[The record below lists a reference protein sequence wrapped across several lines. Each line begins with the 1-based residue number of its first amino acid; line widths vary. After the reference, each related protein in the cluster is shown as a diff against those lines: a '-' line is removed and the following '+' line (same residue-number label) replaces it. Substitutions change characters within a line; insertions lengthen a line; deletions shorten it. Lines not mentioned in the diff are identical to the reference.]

1 MKLRKKK
8 DEPMELTTPWYL
20 VTPAGDGPLPGIV
33 VIHEGNG
40 MSPQLLRFCERL
52 AREGYV
58 TIAPDMFWRAGGPE
72 AGDFGTLMG
81 ALEPARMSH
90 DVGAAVDELRRLGCP
105 KIGMTGFCMGGGIAY
120 LTAVDGPE
128 VACAAA
134 FYGGGIAQ
142 RLDSPRCPVVL
153 FFGGTDP
160 YIPPADIAAVQNAFP
175 AETIVYPDAGH
186 GFMRDGSDDHHA
198 PSATDAWERLTAFFA
213 AHLR

>member
-1 MKLRKKK
+1 MTTELAT
-8 DEPMELTTPWYL
+8 PMFVAHPSGAGPW
-20 VTPAGDGPLPGIV
+20 PGIV
-33 VIHEGNG
+33 VVHEGNG
-40 MSPQLLRFCERL
+40 MSPQLLRITERL
-52 AREGYV
+52 AGEGYAV
-58 TIAPDMFWRAGGPE
+58 AAPDIFFRSGGSE
-72 AGDFGTLMG
+72 AGDFAALMG
-81 ALEPARMSH
+81 ALDPAEIRVDIAAAIARLHELGSTK
-90 DVGAAVDELRRLGCP
+90 VG
-105 KIGMTGFCMGGGIAY
+105 ITGFCMGGGIAY